1 MLKRGERLSRTQFVE
16 FGRKGKRFHSEALT
30 MSFFPYQT
38 FHGAVV
44 VSKKVSKS
52 AVRRNR
58 LRRQVYA
65 QLQNVK
71 QLGKTG
77 VFVFILK
84 PESEKMTNAQFRG
97 AVKDLIERT
106 EKPA

>member
-1 MLKRGERLSRTQFVE
+1 MLKRSERLSRAQFAE
-16 FGRKGKRFHSEALT
+16 FGRKGKRVHGDGVTL
-30 MSFFPYQT
+30 SFSSHPT

-65 QLQNVK
+65 QLQLSK
-71 QLGKTG
+71 QSGKVG
-77 VFVFILK
+77 VYVCVLK
-84 PESEKMTNAQFRG
+84 PEAEKMTSAQFRG
-97 AVKDLIERT
+97 AVKNLIERSG
-106 EKPA
+106 KPA